1 MPDDLNGSVMRD
13 DRHHSD
19 SALGDAL
26 RALPMMA
33 PERDLWASIAKSLPT
48 PEVTAPRRR
57 WPMFLA
63 AAAAVLV
70 AVLVFPMF
78 RSSPPNPVDPAIPDD
93 ARAAW
98 IAESQALESTL
109 RGLEHRPLDARS
121 AMAGAEI
128 EDLIGLTDLQLSV
141 ADRPEDE
148 LALWQQRV
156 LLMNELAQVRR
167 SGRARVAADNA
178 DMMPASYRLN

>member
-1 MPDDLNGSVMRD
+1 MPDELNGSMNADERRRD
-13 DRHHSD
+13 
-19 SALGDAL
+19 AAIKDAL
-26 RALPMMA
+26 RALPMLT
-33 PERDLWASIAKSLPT
+33 PERDLWAGIAASLPA
-48 PEVTAPRRR
+48 TAKASPRRR
-57 WPMFLA
+57 WPIPMA
-63 AAAAVLV
+63 AAAAILV
-70 AVLVFPMF
+70 AVLVLPMF
-78 RSSPPNPVDPAIPDD
+78 RANPPTGIDSATPDD

-141 ADRPEDE
+141 AERPEDE

-156 LLMNELAQVRR
+156 LLMNELTQVRR